1 MKEIEVL
8 VEVKSPKEK
17 ILKVLGRFT
26 THGIKR
32 TLDVYF
38 VDPLRNDLQPDDNG
52 FLRASFRLRQ
62 KNGNCSI
69 TYKTDHFNNDEW
81 LYSDEHETAVG
92 DFEIALHI
100 VEQLGLKELVRIDN
114 EKHTFTTPEYEIV
127 FEDVRSLG
135 YFLEVEKLKQVA
147 DDQVV
152 IVKQNIRNF
161 LAGLRLNLGTE
172 LNVGKPELMLAK
184 MKKSACG

>member
-1 MKEIEVL
+1 M
-8 VEVKSPKEK
+8 
-17 ILKVLGRFT
+17 
-26 THGIKR
+26 
-32 TLDVYF
+32 
-38 VDPLRNDLQPDDNG
+38 
-52 FLRASFRLRQ
+52 
-62 KNGNCSI
+62 
-69 TYKTDHFNNDEW
+69 
-81 LYSDEHETAVG
+81 
-92 DFEIALHI
+92 
-100 VEQLGLKELVRIDN
+100 EQLGLKELVRIDN